1 MNATKPF
8 FAMRRLRRYTTGL
21 IIIAGS
27 AYGFA
32 RYSIIKLNSDFRLLA
47 ADFAITAGN
56 ITAGSFSVSRPER
69 HSIVLQYA
77 RGNDSAIHA
86 LRRQDFSAK
95 VRLIPD
101 AGPVIEGSVP
111 PVGMVSSDGK
121 SLSVVMLDFY
131 GNKGVTCRCQLEIK
145 HVPDDLASKEGDVDG
160 VGVSHI
166 EYGLWQG
173 IETISLLVFLLAV
186 LIAAILGC
194 KAWRASYSG
203 S

>member
-1 MNATKPF
+1 MSATKPF

-56 ITAGSFSVSRPER
+56 ITVASFSVSRPER
-69 HSIVLQYA
+69 HSMLLQYA

-111 PVGMVSSDGK
+111 PVGMVSSNGK

-145 HVPDDLASKEGDVDG
+145 HVPDDLASRKATLT

-173 IETISLLVFLLAV
+173 IETISLLVSILAV
-186 LIAAILGC
+186 LIAAILGY
-194 KAWRASYSG
+194 KAWRASYSE